1 MKKHTGHHGPLVYIT
16 KSSAENCQQIIF
28 HKEQKR
34 SGNPKVVP
42 GKKNKKKKQRLKTHP
57 TSYTRINFSSIKETS
72 NVNNETSEVQEQTMR
87 IFKNKIRRVNC
98 DPNP

>member
-42 GKKNKKKKQRLKTHP
+42 GKKNKKKKTAVENPSHILHQ
-57 TSYTRINFSSIKETS
+57 
-72 NVNNETSEVQEQTMR
+72 
-87 IFKNKIRRVNC
+87 NKFQ
-98 DPNP
+98 